1 MDKKQL
7 HHLWTKVRPI
17 KPYYFLAAF
26 LVSGV
31 VCFVALRHNN
41 QTMVK
46 LRNDVYAADQSN
58 GNVQAAL
65 QTLQSY
71 VVSHMN
77 TGLSTGTNVYPPIQ
91 LKYTYDRLQQAAIQS
106 TQSNSQIYTDAQHYC
121 EQQDSTDFSGRNR
134 VPCIE
139 QYVESHGGTKP
150 ATIPTALYEFDF
162 VAAKWSPDLA
172 GWSLVATVLFFV
184 LFIATSILDYWFK
197 NRVD

>member
-7 HHLWTKVRPI
+7 HHLWTRIRPI
-17 KPYYFLAAF
+17 RPQYFLAAF
-26 LVSGV
+26 ALSGV
-31 VCFVALRHNN
+31 VCIAALRHNN

-46 LRNDVYAADQSN
+46 LRNDVYVADQNN

-65 QTLQSY
+65 EKLQTY

-91 LKYTYDRLQQAAIQS
+91 LKYTYDRLEQSAIQA
-106 TQSNSQIYTDAQHYC
+106 TQTNTQIYTNAQHYC
-121 EQQDSTDFSGRNR
+121 EGQDSTDFSGHNR

-139 QYVESHGGTKP
+139 SYVTTHGGTK
-150 ATIPTALYEFDF
+150 AAAIPTALYEFDF
-162 VAAKWSPDLA
+162 VATKWSPDLA
-172 GWSLVATVLFFV
+172 GWSLVLSVLFLV
-184 LFIATSILDYWFK
+184 LFVATAILDRWFK